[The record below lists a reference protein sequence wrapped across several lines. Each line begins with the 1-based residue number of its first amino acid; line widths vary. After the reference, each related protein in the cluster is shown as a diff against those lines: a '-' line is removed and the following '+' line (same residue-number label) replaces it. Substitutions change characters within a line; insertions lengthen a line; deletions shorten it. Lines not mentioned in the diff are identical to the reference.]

1 MDWLNNIHWQS
12 IIISLPA
19 IIIGL
24 TFHEYAH
31 GWAAYKLGDLTAKSC
46 GRLTLN
52 PLAHLD
58 PIGFLALLLCNFGWA
73 KPVPINPL
81 NFQGNRKT
89 GLILVSLAGPLSNL
103 LLAIIFG
110 LLLHLLQNQ
119 PFLYDNQA
127 AILLLLEY
135 CVLINVILAVFNLIP
150 IPPLDGSKI
159 LFGLIP
165 GYHNWMLQLERYGF
179 IILLVLMF
187 SGIFGT
193 FIHAAAYPIYGLL
206 SPTDIFIKGY
216 YTIPQGN

>member
-1 MDWLNNIHWQS
+1 MDWLTNLHWQAM
-12 IIISLPA
+12 IISLPA

-31 GWAAYKLGDLTAKSC
+31 GWAAYKLGDPTARSA

-52 PLAHLD
+52 PIAHLD
-58 PIGFLALLLCNFGWA
+58 PIGFIALLLFHFGWA
-73 KPVPINPL
+73 KPVPINPMY
-81 NFQGNRKT
+81 FKGDRKK
-89 GLILVSLAGPLSNL
+89 GIILVSLAGPLSNL

-135 CVLINVILAVFNLIP
+135 FVLINVILAVFNLIP

-159 LFGLIP
+159 LFGLVP
-165 GYHNWMLQLERYGF
+165 GYPNWMLQLERYGF
-179 IILLVLMF
+179 LILIVLMIL
-187 SGIFGT
+187 GIFG
-193 FIHAAAYPIYGLL
+193 IIIQWIAYPIYGLL
-206 SPTDIFIKGY
+206 SPTDVFIKGY
-216 YTIPQGN
+216 YIIPQSR